1 MDLKPGSRWA
11 SAVCATEVVVVR
23 SPTGDV
29 DLRCGGVPMVA
40 HGAERPQ
47 PVSIDPEF
55 ATGTQ
60 VGKRYVGLD
69 GTLEM
74 LCTKAGDGGLS
85 VGAEVAQ
92 LKDAKPLP
100 SSD

>member
-23 SPTGDV
+23 SPAGDV
-29 DLRCGGVPMVA
+29 DLRCGGTSMVT
-40 HGAERPQ
+40 HGAQ
-47 PVSIDPEF
+47 PSDGISIDPDF

-60 VGKRYVGLD
+60 LGKRYVGVD
-69 GTLEM
+69 GSLEM
-74 LCTKAGDGGLS
+74 LCTKGGDGGLS
-85 VGAEVAQ
+85 VGAEAAQ

>member
-1 MDLKPGSRWA
+1 
-11 SAVCATEVVVVR
+11 
-23 SPTGDV
+23 
-29 DLRCGGVPMVA
+29 MVA
-40 HGAERPQ
+40 HGAERPGD
-47 PVSIDPEF
+47 VGLDPDF

-60 VGKRYVGLD
+60 LGKRYVGLD

-74 LCTKAGDGGLS
+74 LSTKGGEGGLS
-85 VGAEVAQ
+85 VGTEPAQ